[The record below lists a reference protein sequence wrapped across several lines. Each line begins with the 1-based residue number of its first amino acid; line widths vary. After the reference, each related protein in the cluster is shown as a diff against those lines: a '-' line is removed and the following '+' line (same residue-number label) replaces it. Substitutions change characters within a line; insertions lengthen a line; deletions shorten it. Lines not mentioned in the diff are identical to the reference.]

1 MGGTLRRVR
10 AHLPALP
17 TLTLILV
24 ALGWVLGE
32 LIGERTL
39 PTLLLAYAPPL
50 LWVLLCLPAL
60 AWAAWRRRGR
70 GMALATLLLAAWGA
84 GLLHWRPQQSGTLRV
99 VTFNVLSGARTTP
112 TELGS
117 ALRALNADVILLQE
131 ARFHDP
137 TFEARLR
144 AALPGYRAVRAQEVM
159 TLTRL
164 PLLGTDTRPLP
175 GLDRAAL
182 VTRLRWAGRPLTVV
196 NAHPGA
202 TQVSA
207 ALRDPAR
214 LRRSRDLRAA
224 QLDVLTALARATPGP
239 LILGGDLNT
248 PPRGPAYRALRQ
260 AVGPD
265 AFQRAGRGP
274 GWTYPGLRLR
284 IDHQFSR
291 DLRPAR
297 ARALPWTLSDHRP
310 LLVEYR
316 P

>member
-1 MGGTLRRVR
+1 MH
-10 AHLPALP
+10 AHLFALP
-17 TLTLILV
+17 LLTLLLV
-24 ALGWVLGE
+24 VLGWALGE

-39 PTLLLAYAPPL
+39 PTLMLAYAPPL

-60 AWAAWRRRGR
+60 AWAAWRRLGW
-70 GMALATLLLAAWGA
+70 GMALAALLLAAWSA
-84 GLLHWRPQQSGTLRV
+84 GLLHWRPQQAGTLRV
-99 VTFNVLSGARTTP
+99 VTFNVLGGARTTP
-112 TELGS
+112 AGLGS

-131 ARFHDP
+131 ARFHTP
-137 TFEARLR
+137 TFETELQ
-144 AALPGYRAVRAQEVM
+144 AALPGYRAVRAEEVL

-175 GLDRAAL
+175 GLNRAAL
-182 VTRLRWAGRPLTVV
+182 VTHLRWAGRPLTVM

-224 QLDVLTALARATPGP
+224 QLDVLITLARRTPGP

-265 AFQRAGRGP
+265 TFQRAGRGP

-291 DLRPAR
+291 DLRPSR
-297 ARALPWTLSDHRP
+297 ARVLLWRLSDHRP